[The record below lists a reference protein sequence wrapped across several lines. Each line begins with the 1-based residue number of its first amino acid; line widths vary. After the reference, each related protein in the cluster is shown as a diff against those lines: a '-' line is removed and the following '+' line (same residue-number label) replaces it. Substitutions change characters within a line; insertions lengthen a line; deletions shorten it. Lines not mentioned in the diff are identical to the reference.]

1 MRFRLTHYLF
11 LTIILFAFSC
21 TVQKRVY
28 RKGYFVQ
35 SSSQKSSVAETPANY
50 HLKTIRSKTPV
61 SSGET
66 KNKRPSSPVTDDV
79 LASVSNIPSTGRN
92 YLDAEPC
99 DSLFLKDGS
108 VLEVVVKEIN
118 PKDIRYKLCDFQDGP
133 DYLVEKFR
141 IEAIH
146 YKNGKIEL
154 FNEPTPPPLP
164 KNKPYEASKP
174 KGNEKST
181 NAALSLSF
189 GILGIYPLIFLGS
202 LIGIVFGVL
211 ALNDFKKFPGRYSN
225 EISAK
230 AGIGLSLAGLVFWF
244 AIILLFL
251 I

>member
-1 MRFRLTHYLF
+1 
-11 LTIILFAFSC
+11 
-21 TVQKRVY
+21 VQKRVY

-35 SSSQKSSVAETPANY
+35 GSSQKSSVVETPANFQ
-50 HLKTIRSKTPV
+50 LKTVRPKTPV
-61 SSGET
+61 ST
-66 KNKRPSSPVTDDV
+66 RQTTNKRPSSPLKDDV
-79 LASVSNIPSTGRN
+79 LASVSSLLNIGRN
-92 YLDAEPC
+92 HLDGEPC

-108 VLEVVVKEIN
+108 VLEVMVKEIN
-118 PKDIRYKLCDFQDGP
+118 PKDIRYKLCDFSDGP

-174 KGNEKST
+174 KGNEKNT

-202 LIGIVFGVL
+202 FIGIVFGLL

-225 EISAK
+225 ELSAK
-230 AGIGLSLAGLVFWF
+230 AGIGLSIAAFLFW
-244 AIILLFL
+244 LF
-251 I
+251 IVMIFFI